1 MPKNEL
7 TVPDLGMDET
17 PITLSL
23 WLIEVGDRVAEGDP
37 VLEILAGPATVDLPS
52 PVDGRLIEKLVDED
66 EPITVGQRLAIIQ

>member
-17 PITLSL
+17 PIMLSL

-66 EPITVGQRLAIIQ
+66 EPITVGQRLAIIE

>member
-23 WLIEVGDRVAEGDP
+23 WLIELGDRVAEGDP

>member
-1 MPKNEL
+1 MPRNEL

-23 WLIEVGDRVAEGDP
+23 WLIELGDRVAEGDP